1 MTRNKL
7 NTVRVVNSM
16 AHTVFV
22 YGTLL
27 SEEIVQILLNRNP
40 ESYKGE
46 PHVALSCRKPFFL
59 IEL

>member
-1 MTRNKL
+1 
-7 NTVRVVNSM
+7 M

-46 PHVALSCRKPFFL
+46 APLRFELQKAFL
-59 IEL
+59 PN

>member
-1 MTRNKL
+1 
-7 NTVRVVNSM
+7 M

-22 YGTLL
+22 YGTLQ

-46 PHVALSCRKPFFL
+46 APHRLELQKWSFFL
-59 IEL
+59 IETVSCSEGKRL